1 MDDLIFSHDFP
12 AQKFVATLFE
22 RLFIL
27 ETKHQVLLNLL
38 IDVLAQRSDMTK
50 DEMLTEMNDMLEKTH
65 LERIES
71 DPLFEDAW
79 AGWTKAFKEKFGL
92 K

>member
-1 MDDLIFSHDFP
+1 MDDVIFSHDFP

-27 ETKHQVLLNLL
+27 ETKHLVLVDLL
-38 IDVLAQRSDMTK
+38 LDVLAQKPGMTK
-50 DEMLTEMNDMLEKTH
+50 EEMLTEMNDMLEKTH

-71 DPLFEDAW
+71 DPLFEEAW